1 MRIFLKTIRKFD
13 FDVFFHSSNN
23 NNNNNNNNY
32 NSNEMSMTMV
42 TNTNTNM
49 VIPAVGR
56 EFDGDKN
63 QETLYQ
69 TCAMLLMCRLADSSN
84 SLVETKFNQFLMLEI
99 LMEIPEEMRRNEN
112 LWTKLVKTKGFCDFL
127 RRQNHKCESLVSSK
141 R

>member
-1 MRIFLKTIRKFD
+1 MIF
-13 FDVFFHSSNN
+13 SPSNN

-42 TNTNTNM
+42 TNTNMNM

-56 EFDGDKN
+56 EFIATDKNKN
-63 QETLYQ
+63 QEMLHQ
-69 TCAMLLMCRLADSSN
+69 TCVMLLMCSLANSN

-99 LMEIPEEMRRNEN
+99 LAEMPKEQRRKEN

-127 RRQNHKCESLVSSK
+127 RRQKNECESLVFTE

>member
-1 MRIFLKTIRKFD
+1 
-13 FDVFFHSSNN
+13 
-23 NNNNNNNNY
+23 
-32 NSNEMSMTMV
+32 MSMTMV

-63 QETLYQ
+63 QETLHQ
-69 TCAMLLMCRLADSSN
+69 TCAMLLMCGLADSSSN

-99 LMEIPEEMRRNEN
+99 LMEMPEEQRRNEN
-112 LWTKLVKTKGFCDFL
+112 LWTKLVKTKGFCEFL
-127 RRQNHKCESLVSSK
+127 RRQNHKCESLVSTQ